1 MKEEKKFNGA
11 AAGYRRELDYL
22 LGRGI
27 KITVEDIRYE
37 RKGRWFHPEEIRE
50 TVEIDI
56 QQPTLGALD
65 LINFYLQ
72 DVELDEDRL
81 TNSDTN
87 PYPELRRLSRRN
99 LHNMAM
105 AVAVATLGRESFVK
119 TRNGY
124 KEDRRKVI
132 KRAEWLTMNLTP
144 DKLLEVAQAV
154 SVMCNLSDFLNSIR
168 LLRIAPDRIEA
179 IVECTDPGAGAEV

>member
-1 MKEEKKFNGA
+1 M
-11 AAGYRRELDYL
+11 DYL

-27 KITVEDIRYE
+27 KITVEDVRYE
-37 RKGRWFHPEEIRE
+37 RKSRWFHPEEIKE

-81 TNSDTN
+81 TNSATN

-99 LHNMAM
+99 LHNLAM

-179 IVECTDPGAGAEV
+179 TVECTDPGAGAEA

>member
-1 MKEEKKFNGA
+1 MKEEKKHNGA

-22 LGRGI
+22 LSRGI
-27 KITVEDIRYE
+27 KVTVESVRYE

-50 TVEIDI
+50 TLEIDI

-65 LINFYLQ
+65 LINFHLQ

-81 TNSDTN
+81 TNSDNN
-87 PYPELRRLSRRN
+87 PYPELRRLSHRN
-99 LHNMAM
+99 LHNLAM
-105 AVAVATLGRESFVK
+105 AVSVATLGRESFVK

-179 IVECTDPGAGAEV
+179 TVECTDPGAGAEA